1 MNDVFDSDPG
11 PLTEEDRRK
20 ILGRIHSLLYWLG
33 KFIPEEE
40 LLERERVQLR
50 DVIFNYVTKQKPT
63 EEEVQGALFLAD
75 ALEGR
80 AKQLESE
87 LSEGDL
93 TKGQAHILLDE
104 ICGLLRAVDEIRH
117 AQDASA
123 QIKAKALM
131 SRVTDEKRWLSFVRS
146 VS

>member
-1 MNDVFDSDPG
+1 MNDVFDSDPD
-11 PLTEEDRRK
+11 PLTEEDRHK
-20 ILGRIHSLLYWLG
+20 ILNRIHSLLYWLG

-40 LLERERVQLR
+40 LLEEERVQLR

-63 EEEVQGALFLAD
+63 EEEVQGALSLAN
-75 ALEGR
+75 ALER
-80 AKQLESE
+80 KAKQLESE
-87 LSEGDL
+87 LREGDF
-93 TKGQAHILLDE
+93 TKGQAHMLMDE
-104 ICGLLRAVDEIRH
+104 ICGLLRAVDDIRH

-131 SRVTDEKRWLSFVRS
+131 NRVTDERRWLDFVRS